1 MEGQER
7 EPERVSQSQM
17 WMEFFAAWQGFFSQ
31 SKWESPKSAGLE
43 GADGE
48 SCGNNPDPD

>member
-1 MEGQER
+1 MERQER

-31 SKWESPKSAGLE
+31 SKRESPKSAALE

-48 SCGNNPDPD
+48 NCGINPGPD